1 MSGLE
6 LSDEQ
11 RRTDEEAIEKT
22 RRWIAACQ
30 VGVVF
35 WPHEA
40 FDRQSLTLW
49 STCKSHRHGKAGL
62 EDVQD

>member
-1 MSGLE
+1 MVYCASVIRDWIRMSGLE

-22 RRWIAACQ
+22 RRWIVACQ

-35 WPHEA
+35 
-40 FDRQSLTLW
+40 
-49 STCKSHRHGKAGL
+49 
-62 EDVQD
+62 